1 MTSDC
6 DPAGAGE
13 SSSSCTSVA
22 TCRPLALFRDA
33 EPVALRAEVRV
44 LVPDFRAAILGSL
57 WSYVRNDALLMNGLV
72 VASRRVILVTGAFHE
87 RTQII
92 ECDAP
97 VDLGQRTFDDVLEVR
112 GAQRAT
118 TI

>member
-1 MTSDC
+1 
-6 DPAGAGE
+6 
-13 SSSSCTSVA
+13 
-22 TCRPLALFRDA
+22 
-33 EPVALRAEVRV
+33 
-44 LVPDFRAAILGSL
+44 
-57 WSYVRNDALLMNGLV
+57 MNGLV

-92 ECDAP
+92 ECDAS
-97 VDLGQRTFDDVLEVR
+97 VDLGERTLDDVLEIR